1 MKTKATRSNIRAVL
15 TVLVLCLSAALVPV
29 AQAELP
35 PAAQAKVDKYKKL
48 LSEWAKEPVIVAAVK
63 EAAGGDG
70 LVGMTNAKW
79 EALAETD
86 GAVTAVLTSPAG
98 QLMTKL
104 EADPGINKLY
114 LRDGNGNIVAASS
127 KPLLYSIANRPAMAA
142 MTTSQPWAQGEVKPD
157 PTTQVKSVQMA
168 VPVMDKG
175 KPIGVLHTG
184 VTIE

>member
-1 MKTKATRSNIRAVL
+1 MKTKTIHSNIGVALSVL
-15 TVLVLCLSAALVPV
+15 ILSIGSALAPV
-29 AQAELP
+29 AHAELP

-63 EAAGGDG
+63 EANAGDG
-70 LVGMTNAKW
+70 AVGMSNAKW
-79 EALAETD
+79 DALTD
-86 GAVTAVLTSPAG
+86 TDAAVTAVLTSPAG

-104 EADPGINKLY
+104 EADAGINKLY
-114 LRDGNGNIVAASS
+114 LRDAKGNIIAASN
-127 KPLLYSIANRPAMAA
+127 KPLLYSIANRPAMTV

-157 PTTQVKSVQMA
+157 PTTQIKSVQMA
-168 VPVMDKG
+168 VPIMDHG